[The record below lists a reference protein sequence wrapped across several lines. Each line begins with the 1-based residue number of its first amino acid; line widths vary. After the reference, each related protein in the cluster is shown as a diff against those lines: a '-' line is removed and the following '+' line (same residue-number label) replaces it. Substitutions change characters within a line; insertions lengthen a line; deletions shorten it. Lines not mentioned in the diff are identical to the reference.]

1 MEIVGGTDTKNMVK
15 RILKRMFSN
24 ILAKK
29 CSWTGSGKD
38 NSTEEANYKFQNIQ
52 FIKFLLGNSYFV

>member
-1 MEIVGGTDTKNMVK
+1 MEMVGGTDTKNLVK
-15 RILKRMFSN
+15 RILERMFSN

-38 NSTEEANYKFQNIQ
+38 KSTGEANYKLQDIQ
-52 FIKFLLGNSYFV
+52 LIKFLLGNINS